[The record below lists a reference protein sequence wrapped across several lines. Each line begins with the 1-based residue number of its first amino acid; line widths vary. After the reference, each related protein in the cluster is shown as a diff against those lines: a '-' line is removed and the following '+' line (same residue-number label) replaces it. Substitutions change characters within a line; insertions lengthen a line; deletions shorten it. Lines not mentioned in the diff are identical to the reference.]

1 MLLKNKTALITGS
14 NRGIGYS
21 ILKNFAKEGANII
34 AHSRK
39 ENHSFSKKIIN
50 LKKKYNINIIN
61 IYFDLNDSNSI
72 KNSILNI
79 LKKKE
84 PIDILVNSA
93 GIIHGGLFQMTKISD
108 IKKVYD
114 INFFSMLEITQIISK
129 YMIRY
134 KRGSIINIS
143 SVAGIDLSSGN
154 CAYGT
159 SKASIIAF
167 SKVLSDEL
175 KKFNIRVNTIAPSLT
190 DTDMGNSI
198 EAEKERNCLNNS
210 NDPFKRLLKPCEIA
224 DLATYLGSD
233 KSSFI
238 NRQIIRIDGGNKF

>member
-1 MLLKNKTALITGS
+1 MLLKNKTAFITGS

-21 ILKNFAKEGANII
+21 ILKKFAKEGANII

-39 ENHSFSKKIIN
+39 ENNSFSKKIIDI
-50 LKKKYNINIIN
+50 KKKYNINIIN
-61 IYFDLNDSNSI
+61 VYFDLNDSNSI

-93 GIIHGGLFQMTKISD
+93 GVIHSSLFQMTKISD

-190 DTDMGNSI
+190 DTDMGNSF
-198 EAEKERNCLNNS
+198 EAEKERNCLNS
-210 NDPFKRLLKPCEIA
+210 SKDPFKRLLKPYEIA

-238 NRQIIRIDGGNKF
+238 NRQIIRIDGGNNF